1 MDAFDRKLLTNDELD
16 TALGDLVGKMIICD
30 LSGRDGQDFRI
41 GKVTRKIDSDNI
53 CVHYYDT
60 HHKHRTMSQRG
71 YFPAWK
77 DKHNKDTYSNDQP
90 NNTSPR
96 ESFFS
101 ASEIMF
107 TPFSL
112 TDKNHVPHEIV
123 ERLQLAGCLCLVADF
138 TKSPND
144 DVYDED
150 GEERGTKRKKAP
162 AVPS

>member
-1 MDAFDRKLLTNDELD
+1 
-16 TALGDLVGKMIICD
+16 
-30 LSGRDGQDFRI
+30 
-41 GKVTRKIDSDNI
+41 
-53 CVHYYDT
+53 
-60 HHKHRTMSQRG
+60 MSQRG

-77 DKHNKDTYSNDQP
+77 DKYNKDTYSNVQP
-90 NNTSPR
+90 DNTLPR

-112 TDKNHVPHEIV
+112 TGKNHVPHRIV
-123 ERLQLAGCLCLVADF
+123 ERLQIAGYLCLVADF

-144 DVYDED
+144 NIYDED